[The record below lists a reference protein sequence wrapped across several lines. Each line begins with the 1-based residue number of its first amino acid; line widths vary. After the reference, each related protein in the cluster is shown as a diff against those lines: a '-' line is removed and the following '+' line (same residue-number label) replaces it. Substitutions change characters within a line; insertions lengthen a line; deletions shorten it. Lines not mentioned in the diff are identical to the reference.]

1 MKKMFYFKFLFSKRS
16 SAMPVFSKHERM
28 ITWKLLVCY
37 PKGFFSK
44 SVQRNISQ
52 STRFSLIDFKKLA
65 QSAFRANISLWME
78 NFQKKYFPFNKLFPF
93 INKNETFVRF
103 ASQSNIF
110 EMKSLYFKKSAL
122 GLCLNLSINI
132 LGKKLVFQST
142 CFNLICWKREP
153 MSCKSLE

>member
-1 MKKMFYFKFLFSKRS
+1 MFSKRS

-44 SVQRNISQ
+44 SVQRNIFQ
-52 STRFSLIDFKKLA
+52 STKFSLIDFKKLA

-78 NFQKKYFPFNKLFPF
+78 NFH
-93 INKNETFVRF
+93 KNETFVRF

-110 EMKSLYFKKSAL
+110 EMKPLYFKKSAV
-122 GLCLNLSINI
+122 GSCLNLSINI